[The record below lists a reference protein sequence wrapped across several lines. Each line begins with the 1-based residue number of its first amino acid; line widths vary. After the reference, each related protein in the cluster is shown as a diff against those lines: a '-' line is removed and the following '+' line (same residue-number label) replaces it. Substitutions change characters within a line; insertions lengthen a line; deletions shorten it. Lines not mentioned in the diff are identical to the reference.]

1 MPKRLSKIVQPE
13 HPGALTACLI
23 ERVMNEQE
31 IRRLFM
37 AWLDKV
43 WAGGATEGCMGLNP
57 LTVSQP
63 SWLDTDTDKRLLN
76 RTAVTITKCA
86 KLQGATYQMKEA
98 IDAIHAAF
106 QRCDGTDPYDG
117 LPLASRLLAG
127 SRSPTVSEVRSTTTT
142 ATFEILSLQT
152 KEAKGERNA
161 EEFIAHCRAVV
172 AHADTTST
180 TTR

>member
-1 MPKRLSKIVQPE
+1 
-13 HPGALTACLI
+13 
-23 ERVMNEQE
+23 
-31 IRRLFM
+31 
-37 AWLDKV
+37 
-43 WAGGATEGCMGLNP
+43 MGRNP
-57 LTVSQP
+57 LTVSPP
-63 SWLDTDTDKRLLN
+63 SWLDIDTYKQLLN
-76 RTAVTITKCA
+76 RIAVTITKHA
-86 KLQGATYQMKEA
+86 KKQGATYQVKEA
-98 IDAIHAAF
+98 IDAIKQSFSVAMA
-106 QRCDGTDPYDG
+106 GTDPYDG

-127 SRSPTVSEVRSTTTT
+127 SRSPTVSEVSSTTT